1 MNPIAITMGD
11 PAGIGPEVTLSA
23 INKLNAHPGIILFGH
38 PDQKPR
44 GLRNLSADISEN
56 KITFIECGKGLN
68 ISTKYHDASN
78 AQIAYDCLLKALQ
91 YSQNNAVSGLVTAPI
106 SKEGFF
112 KAGIK
117 TTDHTSLLKQFFDRP
132 NASMGFYSKPLKVIL
147 ATIHIGLSNVEKLLT
162 PATIEAAINNAL
174 LMTTMIGIKNP
185 KIGVAG
191 LNPHAGE
198 NGQFGDFE
206 IKTLQPVIDSFKSQN
221 ISISDPISPDIIFRK
236 ALDNEF
242 DIVIAMYHDQG
253 LIPLKMVA
261 FDSAVN
267 VTLGLPII
275 RTSPDHGTAYD
286 IAGKGIAN
294 PNAMLAAIEYIINV
308 NK

>member
-23 INKLNAHPGIILFGH
+23 INKLNSHPGIILFGH

-44 GLRNLSADISEN
+44 CLENLSATVSEN
-56 KITFIECGKGLN
+56 KITFIECGNNLS
-68 ISTKYHDASN
+68 ISSNHHNASN
-78 AQIAYDCLLKALQ
+78 AKIAYECLLKALQ
-91 YSQNNAVSGLVTAPI
+91 YSQDNAISGLVTAPI

-117 TTDHTSLLKQFFDRP
+117 TTDHTSLLKQFFNQP
-132 NASMGFYSKPLKVIL
+132 NASMGFYSKHLKVIL
-147 ATIHIGLSNVEKLLT
+147 ATIHIGLSSVEQSLT
-162 PATIEAAINNAL
+162 PSTIEAAINNAL

-185 KIGVAG
+185 RIGVAG

-206 IKTLQPVIDSFKSQN
+206 IKTLQPIIDTFKSQN

-294 PNAMLAAIEYIINV
+294 PNAMLEAIKYIINLSQ
-308 NK
+308 

>member
-23 INKLNAHPGIILFGH
+23 INKLSEHPGIILFGH
-38 PDQKPR
+38 PDQKP
-44 GLRNLSADISEN
+44 LALENLSADIGEN
-56 KITFIECGKGLN
+56 KITFIECGN
-68 ISTKYHDASN
+68 DFSISSNHHDESN
-78 AQIAYDCLLKALQ
+78 AQIAYRCLLKALQ
-91 YSQNNAVSGLVTAPI
+91 YSQDNDISGLVTAPI

-117 TTDHTSLLKQFFDRP
+117 TTDHTSLLKQFFNRP

-147 ATIHIGLSNVEKLLT
+147 ATIHIGLSSVEKSLT
-162 PATIEAAINNAL
+162 TTTIEAAINNAL
-174 LMTTMIGIKNP
+174 LMTKTIGIKNP

-206 IKTLQPVIDSFKSQN
+206 IKTLQPVIDSFKSQK
-221 ISISDPISPDIIFRK
+221 ISISDPISPDIIFKK

-286 IAGKGIAN
+286 IVGKGIAH
-294 PNAMLAAIEYIINV
+294 PNAMLSAINYIINV
-308 NK
+308 SQ